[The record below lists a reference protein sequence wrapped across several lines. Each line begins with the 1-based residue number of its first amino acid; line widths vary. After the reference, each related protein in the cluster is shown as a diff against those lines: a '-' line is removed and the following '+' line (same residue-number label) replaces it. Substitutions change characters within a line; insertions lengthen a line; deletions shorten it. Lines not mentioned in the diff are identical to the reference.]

1 MIRKIL
7 IVHDYIEG
15 SAGSNRVLCFA
26 KGYRDNG
33 KEVHLMLFGSQ
44 GCQVPKIE
52 GVNVEMFY
60 EPHIPLRIT
69 RRLIAI
75 FCYVKAIKKKYQQSS
90 TIIHIYRTPWWGF
103 FFFNKKK
110 YNFFYERGEV
120 PFFASNRSLSYLFQ
134 EYIGRGEAKTA
145 TGMFAQTHS
154 LKEYYRNY
162 GVNNS
167 EVINM
172 FVDTSRFEN
181 LTIDKS
187 TKYIAYC
194 GTICKHKDGVDDLIK
209 AFDVVHQTHPE
220 YMLYLIGAFEAL
232 YGDEE
237 YLRNMVKE
245 RDLNAAV
252 VFTGRVKPTDIPGL
266 LANASILAL
275 ARPVNPQTQ
284 YGFPT
289 KLGEYLCTGNP
300 IVLTDVGEIG
310 LYLKDHLNC
319 LFAQPD
325 NYKDFAEKLLWTVEN
340 YDEAKKLGDAGRSL
354 VDSDFSILAQTKK
367 AIDFM
372 ERVSNPR
379 I

>member
-1 MIRKIL
+1 MIKKI
-7 IVHDYIEG
+7 IIAHDYLEG
-15 SAGSNRVLCFA
+15 SASSNRVICFA

-33 KEVHLMLFGSQ
+33 KEVHLMLFAPQ
-44 GCQVPKIE
+44 GHQELEIKGI
-52 GVNVEMFY
+52 NVHFFY
-60 EPHIPLRIT
+60 EPQMQLKPM
-69 RRLIAI
+69 RRFVAI
-75 FCYVKAIKKKYQQSS
+75 RSYVKAIKSLYEPGK
-90 TIIHIYRTPWWGF
+90 TAIHIYRTPWWGC
-103 FFFNKKK
+103 FFNKKK

-120 PFFASNRSLSYLFQ
+120 PFYSTTNSIVYRLQ
-134 EYIGRGEAKTA
+134 EYIGRGEAKNA
-145 TGMFAQTHS
+145 TGMLAQTHS
-154 LKEYYRNY
+154 LKEYYSKY
-162 GVNNS
+162 GVKNS

-181 LTIDKS
+181 LKIDKS

-209 AFDVVHQTHPE
+209 AFEVVHQKHPE
-220 YMLYLIGAFEAL
+220 YKLYLIGAFEAL

-245 RDLNAAV
+245 KGLNDV
-252 VFTGRVKPTDIPGL
+252 IVFTGRVKPTDIPGL

-300 IVLTDVGEIG
+300 IVLTEVGEIG
-310 LYLKDHLNC
+310 MYMKDHINC
-319 LFAQPD
+319 IFAKPD
-325 NYKDFAEKLLWTVEN
+325 NHIDFAEKLLWTIEN
-340 YDEAKKLGDAGRSL
+340 YDEAKNLGEAGRSL

-372 ERVSNPR
+372 ERVIEQKS
-379 I
+379 